1 MIMVQYGLLS
11 YTHWSPLCRLLM
23 FQFNPV
29 LYVLHVFETKLVHT
43 LVINILAYSQI
54 LYLLFRDRRAC
65 VSL

>member
-11 YTHWSPLCRLLM
+11 YTHWCPLCRLLM
-23 FQFNPV
+23 FHFNPV

-54 LYLLFRDRRAC
+54 LYLLFN
-65 VSL
+65 